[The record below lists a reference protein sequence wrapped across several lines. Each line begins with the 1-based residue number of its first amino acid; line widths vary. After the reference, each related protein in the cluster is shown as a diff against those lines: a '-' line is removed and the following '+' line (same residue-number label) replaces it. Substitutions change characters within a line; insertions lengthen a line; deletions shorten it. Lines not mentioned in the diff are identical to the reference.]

1 LKGTEW
7 RAEWREPV
15 RVGRHTVERWRAAP
29 LLGASGVAQ
38 GFDQDAC
45 GVWARLDVP
54 YVAVVPFPGHESRWP
69 APAQRTH
76 QNVLR
81 HAAGVLYVTPSGRN
95 LSDEEAKAALFAR
108 NDRLIALGDEMVS
121 LWDGTRDGGTAHAT
135 MGFQRSG
142 RRAIRI
148 HPDELR
154 EEIARDDSLP

>member
-1 LKGTEW
+1 M
-7 RAEWREPV
+7 
-15 RVGRHTVERWRAAP
+15 
-29 LLGASGVAQ
+29 
-38 GFDQDAC
+38 
-45 GVWARLDVP
+45 
-54 YVAVVPFPGHESRWP
+54 
-69 APAQRTH
+69 
-76 QNVLR
+76 LR
-81 HAAGVLYVTPSGRN
+81 HAAGVLYVKPSGRN